1 MLKWERVKYHP
12 ATGLGEDGRYLT
24 GSEKHLKVS
33 ENAAKEGAVL
43 LKNDGILPL
52 NNGTKLALFGTGSVD
67 YIKCGGGSG
76 DVISKTSV
84 SLYEGFKNREKEKKV
99 AIFEELAGFYMDKIK
114 NGCNCEPV
122 CPDTIFSRA
131 KEFTDTAVIVI
142 KRFSYE
148 SGDIAVKKGGYYLT
162 DEEIAL
168 IDRVTN
174 AFEKVVVVLN
184 IGSIIDLSYIANN
197 PKIKAILLGYQAGSM
212 GGEAWSK
219 ILVGDI
225 NPSGKLVDTIPMDY
239 KDFPSA
245 ENFLESEEYVEYTED
260 IYVGYRYFETFAPK
274 KVLYPFGYGLSYTNF
289 DINVVDAKAEEDV
302 ITFNIKVKNTGKTA
316 GKEVVQIYLSAPG
329 EVLGRPKFELC
340 GFKKTAMLNPE
351 EEEVVTINFDLK
363 DFASF
368 DDTGKIEKS
377 SYILE
382 KGEYTFHI
390 GNSIRN
396 TSKADFSI
404 ILGENRVVKTVKP
417 CLAPEKLTK
426 RLNSKGEYE
435 EFVCENSEIAP
446 VYNEIG
452 GEMSGDKIL
461 LTDVLEGKA
470 KIEDFVQQLY
480 FDEKIYFCY
489 GKDFI
494 GVCDTGCFGD
504 DFSYGVPAISTADGP
519 AGMRVRGVNVNGKN
533 VSASGVYATAFP
545 IGTMLASSW
554 NEDVMYEVGKAAAT
568 ELLEQGM
575 GIWLAPGMNIHRNP
589 LCGRNFEYFSEDPFV
604 TGKIAAAEVKGIQS
618 MGVAATL
625 KHFACNNKEVN
636 RFDSDS
642 RVSQRALREIY
653 LKGFEIAVKESKPWC
668 IMTSYNKING
678 VYSAE
683 RYDLLTEILRN
694 EWGFDG
700 VVMSDWGAKID
711 FGKSIMAGND
721 VKMPNVSEAEINKVI
736 EDDSFEI
743 DALDTSVKRIME
755 LILKIN

>member
-33 ENAAKEGAVL
+33 ENAAQEGAVL

-76 DVISKTSV
+76 DVITKTSV
-84 SLYEGFKNREKEKKV
+84 SLYEGLKNREKEKKV
-99 AIFEELAGFYMDKIK
+99 AIFEELVGFYMDKIK

-122 CPDTIFSRA
+122 CPDTIFGRA
-131 KEFTDTAVIVI
+131 TDFTDTAVIVI
-142 KRFSYE
+142 KRYSYE
-148 SGDIAVKKGGYYLT
+148 SGDIAVEKGGYYLT

-184 IGSIIDLSYIANN
+184 IGSVMDLSYIANN

-219 ILVGDI
+219 ILVGDV

-245 ENFLESEEYVEYTED
+245 DNFLESEIFVEYTED
-260 IYVGYRYFETFAPK
+260 IYVGYRYFETFAPE
-274 KVLYPFGYGLSYTNF
+274 KVLYPFGYGLSYTDF
-289 DINVVDAKAEEDV
+289 DIKVVDAKAEDV

-340 GFKKTAMLNPE
+340 GFKKTAMLNPGE
-351 EEEVVTINFDLK
+351 EEIVTISFDLK

-368 DDTGKIEKS
+368 DDMGMIEKS

-404 ILGENRVVKTVKP
+404 ILVENRVVKTVKP

-435 EFVCENSEIAP
+435 EFVCEKAEITP
-446 VYNEIG
+446 DYNEIG
-452 GEMSGDKIL
+452 GEMPADKIL
-461 LTDVLEGKA
+461 LTDVLVGKA
-470 KIEDFVQQLY
+470 TIEDFVQQLY
-480 FDEKIYFCY
+480 FDEKLYFCY

-494 GVCDTGCFGD
+494 GVCDTGCFGGD
-504 DFSYGVPAISTADGP
+504 MSFGVPAISTADGP
-519 AGMRVRGVNVNGKN
+519 AGMRVRGTNVNGKT

-554 NEDVMYEVGKAAAT
+554 NEEVMYEVGKCAAT

-604 TGKIAAAEVKGIQS
+604 TGKIASAEVKGIQS
-618 MGVAATL
+618 MGVAGTL

-694 EWGFDG
+694 EWGFHG

-736 EDDSFEI
+736 EDEEFEI
-743 DALDTSVKRIME
+743 VALDTSVKRIME

>member
-12 ATGLGEDGRYLT
+12 ASGLGENGRYLT

-33 ENAAKEGAVL
+33 GNAAQEGAVL

-84 SLYEGFKNREKEKKV
+84 SLYEGLKNREKEKKV
-99 AIFEELAGFYMDKIK
+99 AIFEELAGFYMDKVK
-114 NGCNCEPV
+114 NGCYCEPV

-142 KRFSYE
+142 KRYSYE
-148 SGDIAVKKGGYYLT
+148 SGDIAAEKGGYYLT

-174 AFEKVVVVLN
+174 SFENVIVVLN

-197 PKIKAILLGYQAGSM
+197 PKIKAVLLGYQAGSM

-260 IYVGYRYFETFAPK
+260 IYVGYRYFETFAPE
-274 KVLYPFGYGLSYTNF
+274 KVLYPFGYGLSYTDF
-289 DINVVDAKAEEDV
+289 DITVVDAKTEEDV
-302 ITFNIKVKNTGKTA
+302 ITFRIKVKNTGKTA
-316 GKEVVQIYLSAPG
+316 GKEVVQMYLSAPG

-351 EEEVVTINFDLK
+351 EEEVVKINFDLK

-382 KGEYTFHI
+382 KGEYTFYI

-404 ILGENRVVKTVKP
+404 ILDENRVVKTVKP

-426 RLNSKGEYE
+426 RLNSRGEYE
-435 EFVCENSEIAP
+435 EFVCENEEIAP

-452 GEMSGDKIL
+452 GEMHGDKIL
-461 LTDVLEGKA
+461 LTDVLDGKA

-480 FDEKIYFCY
+480 FDEKLYFCY

-504 DFSYGVPAISTADGP
+504 DLSYGVPAISTADGP
-519 AGMRVRGVNVNGKN
+519 AGMRVRGVNVNGKT

-554 NEDVMYEVGKAAAT
+554 NEDVMYEVGKCAAT

-653 LKGFEIAVKESKPWC
+653 LKGFEIAVKDSKPWC

-683 RYDLLTEILRN
+683 RYDLLTEVLRN

-711 FGKSIMAGND
+711 FGKAIMAGND
-721 VKMPNVSEAEINKVI
+721 VKMPKVSEADINKVI
-736 EDDSFEI
+736 EDDNFEI

>member
-12 ATGLGEDGRYLT
+12 ASGLGENGRYLT

-33 ENAAKEGAVL
+33 GNAAQEGAVL

-84 SLYEGFKNREKEKKV
+84 SLYEGLKNREKEKKV
-99 AIFEELAGFYMDKIK
+99 AIFEELAGFYMDKVK
-114 NGCNCEPV
+114 NGCYCEPV

-142 KRFSYE
+142 KRYSYE
-148 SGDIAVKKGGYYLT
+148 SGDIAAEKGGYYLT

-174 AFEKVVVVLN
+174 SFENVIVVLN

-197 PKIKAILLGYQAGSM
+197 PKIKAVLLGYQAGSM

-260 IYVGYRYFETFAPK
+260 IYVGYRYFETFAPE
-274 KVLYPFGYGLSYTNF
+274 KVLYPFGYGLSYTDF
-289 DINVVDAKAEEDV
+289 DITVVDAKTEEDV
-302 ITFNIKVKNTGKTA
+302 ITFRIKVKNTGKTA
-316 GKEVVQIYLSAPG
+316 GKEVVQMYLSAPG

-351 EEEVVTINFDLK
+351 EEEVVKINFDLK

-382 KGEYTFHI
+382 KGEYTFYI

-404 ILGENRVVKTVKP
+404 ILDENRVVKTVKP

-426 RLNSKGEYE
+426 RLNSRGEYE
-435 EFVCENSEIAP
+435 EFVCENEEIAP

-452 GEMSGDKIL
+452 GEMHGDKIL
-461 LTDVLEGKA
+461 LTDVLDGKA

-480 FDEKIYFCY
+480 F
-489 GKDFI
+489 
-494 GVCDTGCFGD
+494 
-504 DFSYGVPAISTADGP
+504 
-519 AGMRVRGVNVNGKN
+519 
-533 VSASGVYATAFP
+533 
-545 IGTMLASSW
+545 
-554 NEDVMYEVGKAAAT
+554 
-568 ELLEQGM
+568 
-575 GIWLAPGMNIHRNP
+575 
-589 LCGRNFEYFSEDPFV
+589 
-604 TGKIAAAEVKGIQS
+604 
-618 MGVAATL
+618 
-625 KHFACNNKEVN
+625 
-636 RFDSDS
+636 
-642 RVSQRALREIY
+642 
-653 LKGFEIAVKESKPWC
+653 
-668 IMTSYNKING
+668 
-678 VYSAE
+678 
-683 RYDLLTEILRN
+683 
-694 EWGFDG
+694 
-700 VVMSDWGAKID
+700 
-711 FGKSIMAGND
+711 
-721 VKMPNVSEAEINKVI
+721 
-736 EDDSFEI
+736 
-743 DALDTSVKRIME
+743 
-755 LILKIN
+755 

>member
-33 ENAAKEGAVL
+33 ENAAQEGAVL

-84 SLYEGFKNREKEKKV
+84 SLYEGLKNREKEKKV
-99 AIFEELAGFYMDKIK
+99 AIFEELVGFYLDKIK

-131 KEFTDTAVIVI
+131 TEFTDTAVIVI
-142 KRFSYE
+142 KRYSYE
-148 SGDIAVKKGGYYLT
+148 SGDIAAKKGGYFLT
-162 DEEIAL
+162 NEEIAL

-174 AFEKVVVVLN
+174 AFENVVVVLN

-274 KVLYPFGYGLSYTNF
+274 KVLYPFGYGLSYTDF
-289 DINVVDAKAEEDV
+289 DINVVDSKAEEDV
-302 ITFNIKVKNTGKTA
+302 ITFNIKVKNTGRTA
-316 GKEVVQIYLSAPG
+316 GKEVVQIFLSAPG

-340 GFKKTAMLNPE
+340 GFKKTSMLNPE

-368 DDTGKIEKS
+368 DDTGKIEKT

-396 TSKADFSI
+396 TLKADFSI
-404 ILGENRVVKTVKP
+404 ILDENRVVKTVKP

-435 EFVCENSEIAP
+435 EFVCENEEIAP

-480 FDEKIYFCY
+480 FDEKLYFCY

-504 DFSYGVPAISTADGP
+504 DLSYGVPAISTADGP
-519 AGMRVRGVNVNGKN
+519 AGMRVRGVNVNGKT

-589 LCGRNFEYFSEDPFV
+589 LCGRNYEYFSEDPFV

-653 LKGFEIAVKESKPWC
+653 LKGFEIAVKDSKPWC

-700 VVMSDWGAKID
+700 IVMSDWGAKID

-736 EDDSFEI
+736 EDDNFEI
-743 DALDTSVKRIME
+743 DALDNSVKRIME

>member
-33 ENAAKEGAVL
+33 ENAAQEGAVL

-84 SLYEGFKNREKEKKV
+84 SLYEGLKNREKEKKV
-99 AIFEELAGFYMDKIK
+99 AIFEELVGFYLDKIK

-131 KEFTDTAVIVI
+131 TEFTDTAVIVI
-142 KRFSYE
+142 KRYSYE
-148 SGDIAVKKGGYYLT
+148 SGDIAAKKGGYFLT
-162 DEEIAL
+162 NEEIAL

-174 AFEKVVVVLN
+174 AFENVVVVLN

-274 KVLYPFGYGLSYTNF
+274 KVLYPFGYGLSYTDF
-289 DINVVDAKAEEDV
+289 DINVVDSKAEEDV
-302 ITFNIKVKNTGKTA
+302 ITFNIKVKNTGRTA
-316 GKEVVQIYLSAPG
+316 GKEVVQIFLSAPG

-340 GFKKTAMLNPE
+340 GFKKTSMLNPE

-396 TSKADFSI
+396 TSKANFSI
-404 ILGENRVVKTVKP
+404 ILDENRVVKTVKP

-435 EFVCENSEIAP
+435 EFVCENEEIAP

-480 FDEKIYFCY
+480 FDEKLYFCY

-504 DFSYGVPAISTADGP
+504 DLSYGVPAISTADGP
-519 AGMRVRGVNVNGKN
+519 AGMRVRGVNVNGKT

-736 EDDSFEI
+736 EDDNFEI
-743 DALDTSVKRIME
+743 DALDNSVKRIME